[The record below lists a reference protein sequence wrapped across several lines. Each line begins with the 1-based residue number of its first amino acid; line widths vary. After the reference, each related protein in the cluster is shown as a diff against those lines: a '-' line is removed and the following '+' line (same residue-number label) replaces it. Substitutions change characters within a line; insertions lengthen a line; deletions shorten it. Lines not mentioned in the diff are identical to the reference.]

1 MVRYDAAPSGNPRK
15 PGDRAIST
23 PNHSIAARM
32 QEFASSLRKSPQ
44 RASFKRHDDGACS
57 AAAEGES
64 PIAFGAVQHYLSC
77 QGYLIFNA

>member
-1 MVRYDAAPSGNPRK
+1 MVRYDAAPSGNPQK
-15 PGDRAIST
+15 AGDRAIST
-23 PNHSIAARM
+23 PNLSIAARM

-44 RASFKRHDDGACS
+44 RTSSKRLRDGACS
-57 AAAEGES
+57 ATTREDS